1 MTDEMFLL
9 RIVADS
15 LIYSTD
21 FGSFLGT
28 VTLPSPLKR
37 IAYLMN

>member
-1 MTDEMFLL
+1 MFLL
-9 RIVADS
+9 KIVADL

-28 VTLPSPLKR
+28 VTLPSPLKW
-37 IAYLMN
+37 IAYLMS